1 MASKPVDTK
10 TALRQLMKQ
19 EKQKKIDSPLAK

>member
-1 MASKPVDTK
+1 MASKSANAK
-10 TALRQLMKQ
+10 TTLRQLMKQ